1 MTAKTAARRRPA
13 DADLDRVVGVFDG
26 LMHRLM
32 AGHAPELNAIELTM
46 SQTKAMYLVLA
57 AGQLRM
63 SELAARLGITS
74 STATGVV
81 DGLVAMGLLV
91 RHEDPADRR
100 QVVVTATAEAEATL
114 ERFRELNS
122 RRLREMLGLVA
133 ADDLGVIERAL
144 LILDDALATD
154 QAGAPTATTV
164 RHPEGE
170 PA

>member
-1 MTAKTAARRRPA
+1 VTTRSTSRPRPS
-13 DADLDRVVGVFDG
+13 DADLDRVVAVFDAM
-26 LMHRLM
+26 MHRLM
-32 AGHAPELNAIELTM
+32 AGHAPELNAIDLTM

-63 SELAARLGITS
+63 SELAARLGVTS

-81 DGLVAMGLLV
+81 DGLVGQGLLA

-122 RRLREMLGLVA
+122 RRMRQMLSHVA
-133 ADDLGVIERAL
+133 ADDLAVIERAL
-144 LILDDALATD
+144 HVLDAALAAD
-154 QAGAPTATTV
+154 QATT
-164 RHPEGE
+164 HPEGE
-170 PA
+170 TQS